1 MKGVYIISIIEGRG
15 CGSTFITT
23 IGVVTRSVDFII

>member
-15 CGSTFITT
+15 CGSTFIAT
-23 IGVVTRSVDFII
+23 IGVVTRSVDFMI